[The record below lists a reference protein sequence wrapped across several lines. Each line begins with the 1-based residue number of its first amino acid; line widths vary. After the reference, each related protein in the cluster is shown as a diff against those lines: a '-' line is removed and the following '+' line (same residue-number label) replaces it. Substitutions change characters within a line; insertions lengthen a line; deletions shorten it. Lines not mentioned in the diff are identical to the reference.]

1 MLTSLVKIYTPNL
14 GIPFVPNIV
23 SVISAT
29 SILINRTE
37 MWGIFISKYSPNLV
51 ETFFGNGPYQMN
63 NYLYLQEIRLDLPQ
77 GRISSLFLP
86 HSSLADLLVFGGV
99 IGTILMIFF
108 TIRLFKETTQNQYFK
123 FLILFLLINFLKS
136 DSILYVGPVLLL
148 FLSIVLTKKNE
159 VINE

>member
-1 MLTSLVKIYTPNL
+1 
-14 GIPFVPNIV
+14 
-23 SVISAT
+23 
-29 SILINRTE
+29 
-37 MWGIFISKYSPNLV
+37 
-51 ETFFGNGPYQMN
+51 MN

-99 IGTILMIFF
+99 IGTILIIFF